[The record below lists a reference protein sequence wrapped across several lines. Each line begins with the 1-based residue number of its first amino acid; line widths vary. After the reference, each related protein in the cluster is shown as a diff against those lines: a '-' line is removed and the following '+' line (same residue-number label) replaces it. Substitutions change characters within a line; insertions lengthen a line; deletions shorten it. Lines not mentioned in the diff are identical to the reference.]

1 MNDDWHE
8 SSIEN
13 DNISDKTEL
22 IENSDGNNGQMQIE
36 ETIPEVALQM
46 VFIGPCD
53 TLYYDG
59 LRKKF
64 KSLSGAYSKDKV
76 IEVIL
81 ENAKFQGVTN
91 LKNL

>member
-1 MNDDWHE
+1 
-8 SSIEN
+8 
-13 DNISDKTEL
+13 
-22 IENSDGNNGQMQIE
+22 
-36 ETIPEVALQM
+36 M